1 MSSERRYDVHQH
13 LWPTAVLRE
22 LARRDRPP
30 RIRDGMFEAP
40 GRAPARVAPDEHIL
54 ECRLACLDE
63 AGVDVA
69 LLSLS
74 PTDGFDAALRGL
86 WEDEILEVAAA
97 SGGRVVPLACGRPR
111 AGFSGVTV
119 AADTVTA
126 GLGSLP
132 SQLTAGGGLLFV
144 HPGPPMPSP
153 PGVPA
158 WWPAA
163 ADYPIQMQRAFL
175 TWLARDAP
183 ANPELPV
190 IFTILGGGAP
200 LLMER
205 YRARGGDLD
214 LARYPQVVV
223 DTASFGEAAL
233 GQFVRMHGSGQL
245 VHGSDAPVLAPDAAV
260 AALAAL
266 GDHVLGA
273 ATVGV
278 PGRLLGDL

>member
-1 MSSERRYDVHQH
+1 VTGQIRYDVHQH
-13 LWPTAVLRE
+13 LWPPAVLRE

-40 GRAPARVAPDEHIL
+40 RRAPAPVALDEHAL
-54 ECRLACLDE
+54 ECRLAWLDK
-63 AGVDVA
+63 AGIDVA

-74 PTDGFDAALRGL
+74 PTDGFDAALREL
-86 WEDEILEVAAA
+86 WEDDILEVAAA

-111 AGFSGVTV
+111 AGFPGVAV
-119 AADTVTA
+119 AADAGTA

-132 SQLTAGGGLLFV
+132 SQLTAGGGFLFV

-158 WWPAA
+158 WWPGA
-163 ADYPIQMQRAFL
+163 ADYAIQMQRAFL

-183 ANPELPV
+183 ANPELAV
-190 IFTILGGGAP
+190 IFAILGGGAP
-200 LLMER
+200 LLVER

-214 LARYPQVVV
+214 LARHPQVVV

-245 VHGSDAPVLAPDAAV
+245 VHGSDTPVLPPDAAS

-273 ATVGV
+273 ATVSV